1 MGSGKQSPDL
11 GSHLLGPHVVGRR
24 VVVRRLLRG
33 QTGPT
38 GGPAFTDVLGVCLAW
53 ADGVCVVQPEAGP
66 AVSIPVPDIV
76 SGKPVPPRPS
86 VRHRVSPREAQLHS
100 LVMWPEVP
108 TLELG
113 EWVLRTARPTT
124 RVIARASSALAMG
137 DPGLPLAEAAAVLVA
152 HYAEAGLPAWAQVV
166 ADSPEEHG
174 LRALGWVDARPDEA
188 DSLFQIAPLSRVVR
202 ALPTSEIAV
211 ALDLEGP
218 RALATVGEVAHGR
231 AAVDGDWV
239 GIHDLWTDPGHRRQA
254 LNRAVLA
261 ELLDWAASQGAL
273 TAYLQVRA
281 DNRPAL
287 ALYERLGF
295 TTHHAYRYLAAPD

>member
-1 MGSGKQSPDL
+1 MASGKQSPDL

-53 ADGVCVVQPEAGP
+53 ADGICVVQPEAGP

-124 RVIARASSALAMG
+124 RVIARAS
-137 DPGLPLAEAAAVLVA
+137 
-152 HYAEAGLPAWAQVV
+152 
-166 ADSPEEHG
+166 PEEHG

-218 RALATVGEVAHGR
+218 RALAMVGEVAHGR